1 MAQLKNPARAAYA
14 VREEET
20 EDEEEEE
27 EVEEEKEEEA
37 DVEMDDT
44 EKSQMA
50 QMEATTT
57 PMMGTK
63 GLPAPKVATTPQIGD
78 AAVAVAK

>member
-20 EDEEEEE
+20 EEE

-44 EKSQMA
+44 EKSQTA

-63 GLPAPKVATTPQIGD
+63 GLTAPKVATTPQIGD